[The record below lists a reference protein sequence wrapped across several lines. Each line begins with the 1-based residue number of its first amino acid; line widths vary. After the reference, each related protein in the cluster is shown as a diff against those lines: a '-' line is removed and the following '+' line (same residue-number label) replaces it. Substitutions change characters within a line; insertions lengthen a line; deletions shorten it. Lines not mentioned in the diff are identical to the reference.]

1 MAFPCTQILASL
13 PSSLNI
19 IGQDIYIMATDEI
32 KTLVEQELEFE
43 IKYFTPTERSAT
55 ESGIRR
61 IQYLA
66 GRFCAKKAVL
76 KSLKI
81 EPDSHTSWLEIE
93 VQRLPTGEPSVV
105 LYGSCQK
112 IAAELG
118 IAKWLLSISHVSAY
132 ATASAIALGSS
143 ADAIALGSS
152 AKAIALSPNS
162 PGLS

>member
-19 IGQDIYIMATDEI
+19 IGQDIHIMATDEI
-32 KTLVEQELEFE
+32 KTLVEREQEQFE

-55 ESGIRR
+55 ESGTKR

-81 EPDSHTSWLEIE
+81 ESDLHTFWLEIE
-93 VQRLPTGEPSVV
+93 VQRLLTGEPSVV
-105 LYGSCQK
+105 LHGDCQK

-118 IAKWLLSISHVSAY
+118 VIKWLLSISHVSSY

-143 ADAIALGSS
+143 VNAIALGT
-152 AKAIALSPNS
+152 NS
-162 PGLS
+162 RGLS

>member
-13 PSSLNI
+13 PNSFNI
-19 IGQDIYIMATDEI
+19 IGQDIHIMATDEI
-32 KTLVEQELEFE
+32 KTLVERELEQFE
-43 IKYFTPTERSAT
+43 IKHFTPVERSVA
-55 ESGIRR
+55 ESGTRR

-81 EPDSHTSWLEIE
+81 ESNLDNFWLEIE
-93 VQRLPTGEPSVV
+93 VQRLSTGEPSVV

-143 ADAIALGSS
+143 A
-152 AKAIALSPNS
+152 KAIALSPNS
-162 PGLS
+162 QGLS